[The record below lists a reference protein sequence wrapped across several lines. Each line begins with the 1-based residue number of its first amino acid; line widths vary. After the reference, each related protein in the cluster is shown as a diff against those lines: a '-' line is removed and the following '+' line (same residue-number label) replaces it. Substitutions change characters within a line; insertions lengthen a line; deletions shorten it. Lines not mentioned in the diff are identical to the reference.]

1 MRDKNTHRSRGFGKN
16 FLCDIILYSFKKGF
30 VSYDNAMSAQMA
42 VQRMNG
48 FQAGHGKRLKVEIKE
63 GEKKEYEDQTHSMS
77 SGTKFTPY

>member
-1 MRDKNTHRSRGFGKN
+1 MRDKKTNRSRGFG
-16 FLCDIILYSFKKGF
+16 ILKLIKLILMSKGF

-48 FQAGHGKRLKVEIKE
+48 FQAGQGKRLKVDIKK
-63 GEKKEYEDQTHSMS
+63 GEDDEDEPNQGMP